1 MSEVPPTRMNQQV
14 FKGKKKAAETGHGLL
29 KKKADAL
36 KVKFMGYAKAI
47 AETKS
52 GMASDSSSAFFSLTQ
67 AEYAAGNFKQ
77 KVSEGS
83 MTARVRV
90 GAGIDNVAGVKLP
103 VFTYYETGAAT
114 DNASLGLVGGGKKIQ
129 LVRTKY
135 TALLQNLIKLASL
148 QTSFVTL
155 DEAMKI
161 TNRRVNA
168 LENVTIPKIQRVL
181 DYIERELD
189 ELEREDF
196 TRLKL
201 VQSKKNVE
209 IEEIQKIK
217 DAEAAELFAKG
228 IKVKEGSDADI
239 TAAYDA
245 GDDADVVF

>member
-1 MSEVPPTRMNQQV
+1 MSEVPATRMNQQV
-14 FKGKKKAAETGHGLL
+14 FKAKKKAAESGHRLL

-36 KVKFMGYAKAI
+36 KVKFRDYAKSI

-52 GMASDSSSAFFSLTQ
+52 GMATDSSSAFFSLTQ

-77 KVSEGS
+77 KVAEGS

-103 VFTYYETGAAT
+103 VFSYFETGAAT

-129 LVRTKY
+129 VVRDKY
-135 TALLQNLIKLASL
+135 THLLQNLIKLASL

-155 DEAMKI
+155 DEAMKV

-168 LENVTIPKIQRVL
+168 LENVTIPKIQHVL
-181 DYIERELD
+181 DYIDRELD

-196 TRLKL
+196 TRLKI
-201 VQSKKNVE
+201 VQGKKEDEQKLARAKKDGEPKLGLGLNKE
-209 IEEIQKIK
+209 NEE
-217 DAEAAELFAKG
+217 
-228 IKVKEGSDADI
+228 DI
-239 TAAYDA
+239 TANFDA

>member
-1 MSEVPPTRMNQQV
+1 MNEQV
-14 FKGKKKAAETGHGLL
+14 FKGKKKAAQSGHGLL

-36 KVKFMGYAKAI
+36 KVKFRDYAKAI

-52 GMASDSSSAFFSLTQ
+52 GMAADSSSAFFSLTQ

-129 LVRTKY
+129 MVREKY
-135 TALLQNLIKLASL
+135 SALLQNLIKLASL

-155 DEAMKI
+155 DEAMKV

-168 LENVTIPKIQRVL
+168 LENVTIPKIEHVL
-181 DYIERELD
+181 AYISRELD

-201 VQSKKNVE
+201 VQSKKENDLK
-209 IEEIQKIK
+209 EEKRLK
-217 DAEAAELFAKG
+217 DLAEAEAKKAG
-228 IKVKEGSDADI
+228 KIVAPKKTGSDVDM
-239 TAAYDA
+239 TANFDA

>member
-1 MSEVPPTRMNQQV
+1 MNQQV
-14 FKGKKKAAETGHGLL
+14 FKIKKKAAESGHRHL

-36 KVKFMGYAKAI
+36 KVKFRDYAKRI

-52 GMASDSSSAFFSLTQ
+52 SMAADSSSAFFSLTQ

-77 KVSEGS
+77 KVAEGS

-103 VFTYYETGAAT
+103 VFTYYETGAAAE
-114 DNASLGLVGGGKKIQ
+114 NASLGLVGGGKKIQ
-129 LVRTKY
+129 VVREKY
-135 TALLQNLIKLASL
+135 SALLKNLIQLASL

-155 DEAMKI
+155 DEALKV

-168 LENVTIPKIQRVL
+168 LENVTIPKIQGVL
-181 DYIERELD
+181 TYIERELD

-201 VQSKKNVE
+201 CQSKKEAE
-209 IEEIQKIK
+209 IVAEQKKK
-217 DAEAAELFAKG
+217 DADL
-228 IKVKEGSDADI
+228 ADKLAQGLTI
-239 TAAYDA
+239 SKANEEDIMSNFDA